1 MQSAQTL
8 EMEKVC
14 SADEAIARIADGVT
28 IAVGGF
34 GGAAHPEGLL
44 AALER
49 RFLAEGHP
57 RDLTLVYAAGQG
69 DFQTRGLNHVE
80 HDGMV
85 RRIIGGH
92 FGLAPGVGRMIV
104 DGKIEA
110 YNIPQGV
117 ICQLYRDI
125 AAGRPGCITHV
136 GLDTFI
142 DPIHKGGRLND
153 RTPEGLVERIEIGGR
168 TWLLYHS
175 FPIHVGLVRATS
187 SDVRGNLTMDRE
199 VITGEILAIAQ
210 AAHNHDGIVI
220 AQVETVREEAAP
232 PQSVK
237 VPGVIVDA
245 VVVAQGHEHDQ
256 TFGEEFNPAYCSA
269 APPDLDVA
277 TLLPPM
283 PMDDRR
289 IIAARAY
296 DEIRDGDIVNLGFGM
311 PEGVACIAAEKGTL
325 DRFTLTVESGP
336 FGGIPAG
343 FMSFGA
349 SNYPE
354 AIVSQPAQFDFYDGG
369 GIDIALLGAAE
380 VDGEGNVNVSKFGP
394 KLAGVGGFVNITQS
408 TKRVVFCGTFMAGGL
423 EVAVANGT
431 LQIVQE
437 GKYSKFVEHVE
448 QISFAAKR
456 ALLSDQEILYIT
468 ERAVF
473 RLIEEG
479 LELIEVAPGIDIESQ
494 ILALAK
500 FKPIVRE
507 PKPMPAHVFEGP

>member
-1 MQSAQTL
+1 MQSMQMMTAGKL
-8 EMEKVC
+8 C
-14 SADEAIARIADGVT
+14 SADEAVALIADGVT
-28 IAVGGF
+28 VAIGGF

-49 RFLAEGHP
+49 RFLAEEHP

-69 DFQTRGLNHVE
+69 DFQTRGLNHVN

-92 FGLAPGVGRMIV
+92 FGLAPGLGRRALEG
-104 DGKIEA
+104 DFEA

-142 DPIHKGGRLND
+142 DPIHDGGRLND

-175 FPIHVGLVRATS
+175 FPIHVALIRATS
-187 SDVRGNLTMDRE
+187 SDERGNLVMDRE
-199 VITGEILAIAQ
+199 VITGESLAMAQ
-210 AAHNHDGIVI
+210 AAHNHGGIVL
-220 AQVETVREEAAP
+220 AQVESMREDPAS
-232 PQSVK
+232 PQMVK
-237 VPGVIVDA
+237 VPGVIVDN
-245 VVVAQGHEHDQ
+245 VVLAQGREHDQ
-256 TFGEEFNPAYCSA
+256 TFGEEFNPNYCSA
-269 APPDLDVA
+269 APPGVDMSA
-277 TLLPPM
+277 LLPPM
-283 PMDDRR
+283 EMNERR

-311 PEGVACIAAEKGTL
+311 PEGIARIAAEKGTL

-354 AIVSQPAQFDFYDGG
+354 AIVSQPSQFDFYDGG
-369 GIDIALLGAAE
+369 GLDIALLGAAE

-408 TKRVVFCGTFMAGGL
+408 TKRVVFCGTFTAGGL
-423 EVAVANGT
+423 VVAVEDGK
-431 LQIVQE
+431 LRILKE
-437 GKYSKFVEHVE
+437 GKSSKFVEHVE
-448 QISFAAKR
+448 QVSFAAKR
-456 ALLSDQEILYIT
+456 ALLSGQEILYIT

-473 RLIEEG
+473 RLIEGG
-479 LELIEVAPGIDIESQ
+479 LELVEVAPGIDIDSQ
-494 ILALAK
+494 ILAQAK
-500 FKPIVRE
+500 CKLTVRNVT
-507 PKPMPAHVFEGP
+507 PMPVHVFDGP

>member
-1 MQSAQTL
+1 MQSKQTR
-8 EMEKVC
+8 EMVKLC
-14 SADEAIARIADGVT
+14 SADAAIARIADGMT
-28 IAVGGF
+28 IAIGGF
-34 GGAAHPEGLL
+34 GGAAHPEGLM

-69 DFQTRGLNHVE
+69 DFESRGINHAD

-85 RRIIGGH
+85 RRVIGGH
-92 FGLAPGVGRMIV
+92 WGLAPGMGRRALE
-104 DGKIEA
+104 GKIEA

-142 DPIHKGGRLND
+142 DPIHGGGRLND
-153 RTPEGLVERIEIGGR
+153 RTPEGLVERIEIAGR
-168 TWLLYHS
+168 IWLLYHS
-175 FPIHVGLVRATS
+175 FPIHVGFIRATS
-187 SDVRGNLTMDRE
+187 SDARGNLVMDRE
-199 VITGEILAIAQ
+199 VMTGEVLAIAQ
-210 AAHNHDGIVI
+210 AAHNHGGIVI
-220 AQVETVREEAAP
+220 AQVESIRDEAAP
-232 PQSVK
+232 PQTVK
-237 VPGVIVDA
+237 VPGAIVD
-245 VVVAQGHEHDQ
+245 VVVLAQGREHDQ

-269 APPDLDVA
+269 APPDLDVS

-283 PMDDRR
+283 PMDERR

-311 PEGVACIAAEKGTL
+311 PEGVARIAAEKGTL

-354 AIVSQPAQFDFYDGG
+354 AIVSQPSQFDFYDGG

-380 VDGEGNVNVSKFGP
+380 VDGAGNVNVSKFGP

-408 TKRVVFCGTFMAGGL
+408 TKRVVYCGTFTAGGL
-423 EVAVANGT
+423 KVAVSDGQ
-431 LQIVQE
+431 LQILQE
-437 GKYSKFVEHVE
+437 GKSPKFVERVE

-456 ALLSDQEILYIT
+456 ALLSGQEILYVT

-473 RLIEEG
+473 RLVEEG
-479 LELIEVAPGIDIESQ
+479 LELIEVAPGIDIESHV
-494 ILALAK
+494 LALAK
-500 FKPIVRE
+500 FKPIVRDV
-507 PKPMPAHVFEGP
+507 KPMPAHVFEGP